1 MFLLK
6 ERFGDNISVKITP
19 NTEGVY
25 DREMVPLSLQILF
38 ENAIKHNIIS
48 TAQPLLIE
56 VLIENERLIV
66 KNNLQRKNQVQEGTG
81 VGLQNIKNRYRLIC
95 NKEVDIIVTQ
105 QSFMVALPLLKAT
118 IETIKS
124 TEIINNL

>member
-1 MFLLK
+1 M
-6 ERFGDNISVKITP
+6 
-19 NTEGVY
+19 
-25 DREMVPLSLQILF
+25 
-38 ENAIKHNIIS
+38 
-48 TAQPLLIE
+48 LIE
-56 VLIENERLIV
+56 VLIENDRLIV

-118 IETIKS
+118 LETGKEP
-124 TEIINNL
+124 EIINNI